1 MDRNK
6 IMMKIIEDPVSR
18 QQFYSKCKDS
28 IVKKSN
34 ELGLLC
40 DTNIALLMVSP
51 NGEVTSYSGGESFED
66 IMINA
71 MNQFDELNQQ
81 FTPNPNEQDHKKKLN
96 EVEQTLHEA
105 QEKISSYE
113 PQAENI
119 NTVEEADAY
128 EQYLLGVIG
137 RIQLSKAKFLDNQE
151 FLKRNENV
159 AMASVNAE
167 DIAPIGND

>member
-6 IMMKIIEDPVSR
+6 IMIKIIEDPISR

-51 NGEVTSYSGGESFED
+51 NGEVTSCSGGESFED
-66 IMINA
+66 IMSNA
-71 MNQFDELNQQ
+71 MNQFDELNR
-81 FTPNPNEQDHKKKLN
+81 H
-96 EVEQTLHEA
+96 
-105 QEKISSYE
+105 SYE

-128 EQYLLGVIG
+128 EQYLLGAIG

-159 AMASVNAE
+159 AR
-167 DIAPIGND
+167 I

>member
-6 IMMKIIEDPVSR
+6 IMIKIIEDPISR

-51 NGEVTSYSGGESFED
+51 NGEVTSCSGGE
-66 IMINA
+66 
-71 MNQFDELNQQ
+71 
-81 FTPNPNEQDHKKKLN
+81 
-96 EVEQTLHEA
+96 
-105 QEKISSYE
+105 SSYE

-128 EQYLLGVIG
+128 EQYLLGAIG

-159 AMASVNAE
+159 AVRHFLMVSYLKEYSTVFRTSSM
-167 DIAPIGND
+167 